1 MYETSDSSVLGPTMH
16 HGTGREQPGPASRR
30 DHGDHRGGVQ
40 DPVRE
45 V

>member
-1 MYETSDSSVLGPTMH
+1 MSDTSWFSVLVPTVH
-16 HGTGREQPGPASRR
+16 HGAGREQPGPASRR
-30 DHGDHRGGVQ
+30 DYGGHRGGVQ